1 MDDERSELFAT
12 AVARRAGPMST
23 EQLDTALD
31 ATLEG
36 LGGQL
41 SAHQAALR
49 SALGQQWMESVE
61 RGRQGSPESMQEI
74 LMRVVENTGLPQSR
88 SVELVDSVL
97 TEVAAHLSA
106 HGLDELRRALPSPW
120 ASKLVPPSAPAQPR
134 SAGPVPAGSGEGRTL
149 ATGKPGSGHPL
160 SDGKPSQGH
169 AHSIANDPDPH
180 ADTKIG
186 STHGVES
193 DTTLAKGAP
202 GSRHRVADSD

>member
-12 AVARRAGPMST
+12 AVGRRAGPMST
-23 EQLDTALD
+23 EQLHTAID
-31 ATLEG
+31 ATLAG

-41 SAHQAALR
+41 SAHQAALH
-49 SALGQQWMESVE
+49 SALGERWMEAIE
-61 RGRQGSPESMQEI
+61 RGRKGSPESMQEV
-74 LMRVVENTGLPQSR
+74 LMRIVEDTGLPQSR

-106 HGLDELRRALPSPW
+106 HGLEELCRALPSPW
-120 ASKLVPPSAPAQPR
+120 ASKLVPPSTPAR
-134 SAGPVPAGSGEGRTL
+134 SRSPGPVPTAVGGGRTL

-160 SDGKPSQGH
+160 AESKPSQGH

-202 GSRHRVADSD
+202 GSRHGVADSD